1 MRPQITSF
9 VLVLVLAA
17 SALPAQAPP
26 AAGAPPVANAK
37 LETAS
42 AAAGLEAA
50 VNQAGA
56 RGQEPL
62 WAAWSVPMIPNQRYV
77 CCLGQVGRKNW
88 TRTACHL
95 EGKNQSWGS
104 NDDDKAA
111 PDQALLVLVRLQGKE
126 IGKVG
131 SYSATCQL
139 DADGR
144 RFLWLGEVR
153 PEESVALLAKIIRS
167 SEGSAKR
174 PAHVA
179 EEAMTALSFHRNARA
194 DDVLEDL
201 ASPRHSGKL
210 REDALFWIGQNR
222 GERGARFL
230 TSVVTSDADDEIRKK
245 AIFSL
250 SQSEAAGAADAIIRV
265 SREDRVADVRGEALF
280 WLAQMGD
287 PKAPDVI
294 FQAIDRDPDMEVRKK
309 GVFALTQLPKGRG
322 TPFLVRLGREG
333 KQREIRKE
341 ALFWLAQSDDPTAL
355 QYLDK
360 VLNE

>member
-50 VNQAGA
+50 VHQAGA
-56 RGQEPL
+56 RGQEPV

-77 CCLGQVGRKNW
+77 CCLGKNW
-88 TRTACHL
+88 KQTACHL

-104 NDDDKAA
+104 TDDIKAP
-111 PDQALLVLVRLQGKE
+111 PDQDLLVLVRLQGRE

-131 SYSATCQL
+131 AYSANCQL

-144 RFLWLGEVR
+144 RFVWLGEVR
-153 PEESVALLAKIIRS
+153 PEESVALLAKVIRS

-201 ASPRHSGKL
+201 ASPGRSDKM
-210 REDALFWIGQNR
+210 REDALFWLGQNR

-230 TSVVTSDADDEIRKK
+230 TRVMASDADDEIRKK

-250 SQSEAAGAADAIIRV
+250 SQSEAAGVADAIIRV

-341 ALFWLAQSDDPTAL
+341 ALFWLAQSDDPAAL